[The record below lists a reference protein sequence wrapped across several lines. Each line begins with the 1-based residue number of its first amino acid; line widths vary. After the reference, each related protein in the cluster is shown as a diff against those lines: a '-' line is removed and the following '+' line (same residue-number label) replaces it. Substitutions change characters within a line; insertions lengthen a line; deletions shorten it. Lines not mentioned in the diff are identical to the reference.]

1 MSYRL
6 PRLRFSHKWMTI
18 FVTVVSAF
26 VCILL
31 LPTRIPGMELLGL
44 GPNWLLIWVVAWCVK
59 RDRTLVE
66 GAIAGLVLGMIQD
79 GMTNPDPTHTLSLV
93 LVGVLTVSLRKLKL
107 FPQELMERDLIT
119 ISLLVFGM
127 AILSETV
134 MALQFQLYRD
144 RDINDIWLYHQQV
157 ALTSG
162 IISSLWTSAIA
173 FPLTRFG

>member
-1 MSYRL
+1 MSYWLRRL
-6 PRLRFSHKWMTI
+6 QVSHKWMTI
-18 FVTVVSAF
+18 FVTVVSAL

-31 LPTRIPGMELLGL
+31 LPTRIPGMELLGM

-79 GMTNPDPTHTLSLV
+79 GMTSPDPTHALSLV

-107 FPQELMERDLIT
+107 FPQELMEKDLIT

-144 RDINDIWLYHQQV
+144 RDIDDIWLYHQQV
-157 ALTSG
+157 ALASG

-173 FPLTRFG
+173 FPLTRLG

>member
-1 MSYRL
+1 MSYWLRRL
-6 PRLRFSHKWMTI
+6 QVSHKWMTI
-18 FVTVVSAF
+18 FVTVVSAL

-31 LPTRIPGMELLGL
+31 LPTRIPGMELLGI

-79 GMTNPDPTHTLSLV
+79 GMTNPEPTHTLSLV

-107 FPQELMERDLIT
+107 FPQELMQRDLIT

-134 MALQFQLYRD
+134 MALQFQLYGN

-173 FPLTRFG
+173 FPLTRLG

>member
-6 PRLRFSHKWMTI
+6 PRLRFSHQWI
-18 FVTVVSAF
+18 SILVTVVSAL

-31 LPTRIPGMELLGL
+31 LPTRIPGMELLGI
-44 GPNWLLIWVVAWCVK
+44 GPNWLLIWVVIWCVK
-59 RDRTLVE
+59 RDRTLVQ
-66 GAIAGLVLGMIQD
+66 GAITGLVLGMIQD
-79 GMTNPDPTHTLSLV
+79 GMTNPEPTHTLSLV

-107 FPQELMERDLIT
+107 FPEELMEKDLIT

-134 MALQFQLYRD
+134 MALQFQLYGD

-173 FPLTRFG
+173 FPLTRLG

>member
-1 MSYRL
+1 MSYWWRRL
-6 PRLRFSHKWMTI
+6 QVSHQWMTI
-18 FVTVVSAF
+18 FVTVVSAL

-31 LPTRIPGMELLGL
+31 LPTRIPGMQLLGQ

-79 GMTNPDPTHTLSLV
+79 GMTNPDPTHSLSLV

-134 MALQFQLYRD
+134 MALQFQLYGN
-144 RDINDIWLYHQQV
+144 RDIHDIWLYHQQV

-173 FPLTRFG
+173 FPLTRLG